1 MHVTLVLYCQ
11 FLVDRTIVIV
21 LYFLGTIKLDNCYIL
36 MIGAGVPS
44 FCSSNSSKC
53 SKCKMIE
60 AMVPPTF
67 GVNKAELD
75 RNSLMIGYIVSII
88 HTHHTQYFMEYNAC
102 F

>member
-1 MHVTLVLYCQ
+1 MHVTLILYRQ
-11 FLVDRTIVIV
+11 FLVDQTIV
-21 LYFLGTIKLDNCYIL
+21 LYFLGSIKLDNCYIL
-36 MIGAGVPS
+36 MIGAGVPP

-75 RNSLMIGYIVSII
+75 RNSLMIGYIVAIF
-88 HTHHTQYFMEYNAC
+88 HTHHTLYFMEYNAC